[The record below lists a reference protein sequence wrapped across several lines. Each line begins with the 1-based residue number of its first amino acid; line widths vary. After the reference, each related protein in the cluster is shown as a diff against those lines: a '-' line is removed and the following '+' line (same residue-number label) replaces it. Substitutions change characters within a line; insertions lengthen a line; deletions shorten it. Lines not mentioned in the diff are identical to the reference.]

1 MDDHSYFDP
10 AQDPQ
15 VQRIFNKLSYRSS
28 VKNYDKEVAALF
40 PGFEFGVRLVAGIT
54 PIEKGGPLDFHIDRP
69 NGMHGWIINL
79 TVDGQGKLFDGKDTV
94 IVKPGDLALFPP
106 DARHFY
112 GRNPGADKWWH
123 RWIYFQPRAFWKPWL
138 EWDEEVN
145 GVYIMRHRDESRF
158 SELFRLFVEVEKWA
172 GLSDSLSADLAF
184 NRLEH
189 ILLFC
194 ARMNRAEKKSNIEID
209 ERVLAACTLISN
221 NLDKPLT
228 VNEIASHVCLSPS
241 RLSHLFRKYI
251 GTGIVQWRD
260 GQRIQYA
267 MQVLRVSNV
276 PIKALSQMVGY
287 EDPLYFSRV
296 FRRHTNMSPRTF
308 RERSLSMIVR
318 AEGEQ
323 VDNALDKAT
332 AVFAAEVPL
341 PRSKGPQ
348 K

>member
-28 VKNYDKEVAALF
+28 PKNYDKEVAALF
-40 PGFEFGVRLVAGIT
+40 PGFEFGIRLVAGIT
-54 PIEKGGPLDFHIDRP
+54 PIEKGGPLDFPIDRP

-79 TVDGQGKLFDGKDTV
+79 TVDGQGKLFDGKNTT
-94 IVKPGDLALFPP
+94 IVKPGDIVLFPP
-106 DARHFY
+106 DAQHLY
-112 GRNPGADKWWH
+112 GRDPEADKWWH

-138 EWDEEVN
+138 QWDEEVN
-145 GVYIMRHRDESRF
+145 GAYIMRHREESRF

-228 VNEIASHVCLSPS
+228 VNEIASHVCLSPFAPLSPVPQIYSAQASCNGAMANAFNMPCRCCASPTSLS
-241 RLSHLFRKYI
+241 RRSRRWLAMTILF
-251 GTGIVQWRD
+251 
-260 GQRIQYA
+260 
-267 MQVLRVSNV
+267 
-276 PIKALSQMVGY
+276 
-287 EDPLYFSRV
+287 
-296 FRRHTNMSPRTF
+296 TF
-308 RERSLSMIVR
+308 RASFV
-318 AEGEQ
+318 
-323 VDNALDKAT
+323 AT
-332 AVFAAEVPL
+332 PT
-341 PRSKGPQ
+341 
-348 K
+348 